1 MISIALLSEV
11 LKEDIN
17 KNILSEFIIGEIYKN
32 YKEDNVTIESISIGV
47 SGKGRDVRKFEL
59 EYNIYELMHLCKE
72 WALHQNK
79 SINTL
84 RSYISEK
91 KGSYCL
97 LDITNDKYNKE
108 ILTFNASTEPEA
120 VLLAC
125 EWIMNN
131 G

>member
-47 SGKGRDVRKFEL
+47 SGKGRNVRKFEV

-72 WALHQNK
+72 WAFNQEGNYGWLVAKKYKNWK
-79 SINTL
+79 DKKFCCYVDGYKKKYMI
-84 RSYISEK
+84 EK
-91 KGSYCL
+91 
-97 LDITNDKYNKE
+97 
-108 ILTFNASTEPEA
+108 TEPE
-120 VLLAC
+120 VIFKAC